1 MKTRTSLFVLMLT
14 FLAFSPLARGQT
26 PAAAP
31 GSAEQTAAMPAQG
44 MPGMQGMDKMSDSVT
59 KMSEI
64 CMTMMEK
71 EKAAMPFKIGAGI
84 VIGVLLFV
92 ALVLFIVLE
101 IQWIK
106 YWNALLKRQ
115 RGAEERTHP

>member
-1 MKTRTSLFVLMLT
+1 MKTRTGLFVLMLT
-14 FLAFSPLARGQT
+14 FLALSPLVRGQT

-31 GSAEQTAAMPAQG
+31 GSAEQSSAMPAQG
-44 MPGMQGMDKMSDSVT
+44 MPGMQGVDKMSDSVT
-59 KMSEI
+59 KMSEM
-64 CMTMMEK
+64 CQMMMQK
-71 EKAAMPFKIGAGI
+71 EMAAMPFKIGAGI

-106 YWNALLKRQ
+106 YWNVLLKRQ
-115 RGAEERTHP
+115 RETEERTHP